1 MDQDIKTIEFDCLRG
16 NVNKYGKIIETKIS
30 HLNPYFSGIYME
42 PSLCATQ
49 NTQNERFIPVWL
61 TRTWKQDR
69 NLFHVILGNK
79 RTADFTWY
87 KYYKYYYA
95 LYVENNMTDPH
106 GGENSSATWALKT
119 IVSSKSW

>member
-1 MDQDIKTIEFDCLRG
+1 
-16 NVNKYGKIIETKIS
+16 
-30 HLNPYFSGIYME
+30 ME

-79 RTADFTWY
+79 RTADFIWY
-87 KYYKYYYA
+87 KYYEYYYA
-95 LYVENNMTDPH
+95 LCVQNNMTDPH
-106 GGENSSATWALKT
+106 GKIKNVDCLPLMTYGLKLSLVAW
-119 IVSSKSW
+119 ILKFKNFNLSFKEII